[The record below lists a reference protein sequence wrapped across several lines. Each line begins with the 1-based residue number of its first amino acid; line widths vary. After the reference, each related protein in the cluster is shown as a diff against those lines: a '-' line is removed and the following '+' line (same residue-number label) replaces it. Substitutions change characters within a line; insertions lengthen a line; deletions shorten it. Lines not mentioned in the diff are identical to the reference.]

1 MRRLALAI
9 LLLAGCESNVQ
20 TSSGADY
27 RAAQPSF
34 TPRASSDIDQ
44 AVAQASQIEPLLRFP
59 ARIGLARI
67 QFGGL
72 APVPPREAD
81 AWIAFAK
88 SHGEYGTFI
97 PISPLVA
104 DMEGSRA
111 GTLGNSVVNRIRL
124 AAATQHVDAV
134 LIYSVG
140 YEATNK
146 KSALSLLDLTIV
158 GAYLVPSRSIH
169 GQATATA
176 LLLDVRNGYP
186 YATVTTD
193 ATQSGFVPAVGSGD
207 VREDLAEDAQAA
219 AVAKLTAALDPTLS
233 KLRNDLQT
241 KELAALRAQ
250 PTAVK

>member
-1 MRRLALAI
+1 MRSLALAI

-20 TSSGADY
+20 TTSGADY
-27 RAAQPSF
+27 AAASPGF
-34 TPRASSDIDQ
+34 TPGASSSIDQ

-67 QFGGL
+67 QNGQL

-88 SHGEYGTFI
+88 AHGDYGTFV
-97 PISPLVA
+97 PISPLIV
-104 DMEGSRA
+104 DMAGSRA
-111 GTLGNSVVNRIRL
+111 GDVAYSVVNRIRL
-124 AAATQHVDAV
+124 GAAAQHVDAV

-140 YEATNK
+140 WQSSNK
-146 KSALSLLDLTIV
+146 DSPLSLLDLTIV

-169 GQATATA
+169 GEATATA

-186 YATVTTD
+186 YGTVTTQ
-193 ATQSGFVPAVGSGD
+193 ASQGGFVPSMGSGQ
-207 VREDLAEDAQAA
+207 ESQDLAEDARVK
-219 AVAKLTAALDPTLS
+219 AVAKLTAALDPMLS

-250 PTAVK
+250 TTAAK